1 MKNSN
6 RVVTR
11 TSRQLA
17 RALSLEPEDGI
28 EIEVRA
34 SLVEKIAAAVAQGE
48 LTHGHVAKLA
58 GTSRSRVTAIVNGNI
73 QGVSTD
79 LLLRIL
85 GKLGYRARLTF
96 TRAA

>member
-1 MKNSN
+1 MKSN
-6 RVVTR
+6 RIVTR

-17 RALSLEPEDGI
+17 RALSLEPEDAL

-34 SLVEKIAAAVAQGE
+34 SLVEKIVVAVTRGD
-48 LTHGHVAKLA
+48 LTHGEVAKLA
-58 GTSRSRVTAIVNGNI
+58 GTSRSRVTAILNGNI

-85 GKLGYRARLTF
+85 GKLGYRARLIF